1 MESGFMEFQ
10 PFNVIFFTV
19 FGLIA
24 FVIIMG
30 IVKAIGEGLSNQAAE
45 QVQRSCKIVD
55 KRTRVRGGSGDFSAS
70 TYYYITFEFDGGER
84 MELEVKD
91 TDFGMIVIGDRGE
104 LHYKGTRFLEFVR
117 VMEA

>member
-1 MESGFMEFQ
+1 M
-10 PFNVIFFTV
+10 
-19 FGLIA
+19 
-24 FVIIMG
+24 IMG
-30 IVKAIGEGLSNQAAE
+30 IVKTIGAGLS
-45 QVQRSCKIVD
+45 I
-55 KRTRVRGGSGDFSAS
+55 KRPNGYNVHVRLWINGRECGGSGDFSAS

-91 TDFGMIVIGDRGE
+91 TDFGMIVIGDRGK